1 MNRIVKSLGV
11 LLIAASVPATLS
23 AQSFDGGDNVIG
35 LGIGAGGLYGFGPV
49 VMLNYDHGMGFK
61 AGPGVVGIGA
71 MVAYKS
77 SLNNGA
83 YSNFNWNRKAYTF
96 AVRGTYHWNS
106 WHKIDKLD
114 VYAGVFAGIQV
125 RSNNLEDYYNNYYSN
140 YYGYAYSGVYDN
152 GKGVFPVAGVLVGAH
167 WYFTDSFGVFAEAG
181 SSVSNIGAGLT
192 LKF

>member
-1 MNRIVKSLGV
+1 MNRIVKSLSL

-49 VMLNYDHGMGFK
+49 VLLNYDHGMGFN

-77 SLNNGA
+77 SLNNGS

-106 WHKIDKLD
+106 WHKNDHLD

-125 RSNNLEDYYNNYYSN
+125 RTDNLGDYYDNYYYN
-140 YYGYAYSGVYDN
+140 YYGYYGAYDS